1 MFGLGMSEIL
11 VLGILALILIGP
23 DQLPEIAR
31 TIGKFLNELKRS
43 TEGLTDDLKKQAKV
57 DLNFINPE
65 ENKSLSPPVEEIAEN
80 KVHRLIADGKDKE
93 NETQLNLFDSKL
105 AGDKSTEKKTIVD
118 ESIDEKPTKS

>member
-31 TIGKFLNELKRS
+31 TIGKFLNELRRS

-57 DLNFINPE
+57 DLNFINQE
-65 ENKSLSPPVEEIAEN
+65 ENKTLLPPAEGIAEN
-80 KVHRLIADGKDKE
+80 KGHRSIPEVRLIEKE
-93 NETQLNLFDSKL
+93 AQLNLFD
-105 AGDKSTEKKTIVD
+105 ATPAVDKSAEKNTII
-118 ESIDEKPTKS
+118 EKSIDEKPTKP